1 MRRNIFFS
9 FAIGIVVAVL
19 VGLAHAIGLLGPA
32 ELPLQDWMQR
42 AEVPPRVVGNL
53 WQSIFITLVSVA
65 VAWLTLATTRRHRVA
80 WLLLGFA
87 AEMLVLVWV
96 GSLYHLFFQPIPC
109 ILVGVFAYIAGIGY
123 LAWQARPPRPKPVPL
138 PEPAVPAVASEI
150 RPVLKLPVR
159 QKLTPKEPAP
169 APQPVARPQP
179 VAKPQPILTQ
189 AAPQPAVTK
198 QPISPLPAPVASMPA
213 VTSTGAPQLFEATV
227 LVCDLAYKYDLVDNS
242 EPATAARSLAK
253 FSQHAS
259 ELLLEAGA
267 HLHKADG
274 EGVVALFGYPQPI
287 HEHAEKAVCAA
298 IDLIRA
304 FSSEA
309 HGSNGDTASANGA
322 HIGIS
327 SGDLIAGRSEGKHE
341 LFVLGEAIELARRF
355 CLANRFYGSRILI
368 GPQTFEMAS
377 SAVVA
382 RPIDFL
388 TGVTAQE
395 RHEIYEPMALAADAP
410 AELLARRDSFWNGVV
425 LYREKRWVEALSEFQ
440 KARGGGADEDDP
452 PLNLYLR
459 RLEPLALHF
468 LESGRE

>member
-1 MRRNIFFS
+1 MRRTIVFS
-9 FAIGIVVAVL
+9 VGIGIVVALL
-19 VGLAHAIGLLGPA
+19 VSMAHTLGWLRPA
-32 ELPLQDWMQR
+32 QLPLQDWMQR
-42 AEVPPRVVGNL
+42 AEVPPRVIGNL
-53 WQSIFITLVSVA
+53 WQVIFITLVALA
-65 VAWLTLATTRRHRVA
+65 VAWVTLATARRHRVA

-87 AEMLVLVWV
+87 VEMLAFVWV
-96 GSLYHLFFQPIPC
+96 GSLYHVFFQPIPC
-109 ILVGVFAYIAGIGY
+109 ILAAVFAYAAGIGY
-123 LAWQARPPRPKPVPL
+123 LAWEARPLKPEPLPKPAAA
-138 PEPAVPAVASEI
+138 PEI
-150 RPVLKLPVR
+150 KPVLKLPLPK
-159 QKLTPKEPAP
+159 KLPAKEPASL
-169 APQPVARPQP
+169 QPMPRQQP
-179 VAKPQPILTQ
+179 LPKPQPL
-189 AAPQPAVTK
+189 PK
-198 QPISPLPAPVASMPA
+198 QPVPKQVVAVAKQPEPSMPA
-213 VTSTGAPQLFEATV
+213 EIATMAPELFEATV
-227 LVCDLAYKYDLVDNS
+227 LVCDLADKYDLVDS
-242 EPATAARSLAK
+242 SDPATVARNLAK
-253 FSQHAS
+253 FSLRTS
-259 ELLLEAGA
+259 ELLLKAGA

-274 EGVVALFGYPQPI
+274 EGIVALFGYPQPV
-287 HEHAEKAVCAA
+287 HGHAEKAVCAA

-309 HGSNGDTASANGA
+309 HGSNGDNVAGNGA

-327 SGDLIAGRSEGKHE
+327 SGDIIAGRSEDKRY

-355 CLANRFYGSRILI
+355 CVANRFYGSRILI

-395 RHEIYEPMALAADAP
+395 RHEIYEPLALAADAP

-440 KARGGGADEDDP
+440 KARVGAPDEEDP

>member
-1 MRRNIFFS
+1 
-9 FAIGIVVAVL
+9 
-19 VGLAHAIGLLGPA
+19 
-32 ELPLQDWMQR
+32 
-42 AEVPPRVVGNL
+42 VPP
-53 WQSIFITLVSVA
+53 
-65 VAWLTLATTRRHRVA
+65 
-80 WLLLGFA
+80 
-87 AEMLVLVWV
+87 M
-96 GSLYHLFFQPIPC
+96 P
-109 ILVGVFAYIAGIGY
+109 
-123 LAWQARPPRPKPVPL
+123 
-138 PEPAVPAVASEI
+138 
-150 RPVLKLPVR
+150 
-159 QKLTPKEPAP
+159 
-169 APQPVARPQP
+169 RPQP
-179 VAKPQPILTQ
+179 VPQPL
-189 AAPQPAVTK
+189 PK
-198 QPISPLPAPVASMPA
+198 QPVPKQVVAKQPEPFTPAEV
-213 VTSTGAPQLFEATV
+213 STRAPELFEATV
-227 LVCDLAYKYDLVDNS
+227 LVCDLADKYDLVDNAD
-242 EPATAARSLAK
+242 PAAVARNLSK
-253 FSQHAS
+253 FSQRAS
-259 ELLLEAGA
+259 ELLLRAGA

-274 EGVVALFGYPQPI
+274 EGVVALFGYPQAASG
-287 HEHAEKAVCAA
+287 HAEKAVCAA

-309 HGSNGDTASANGA
+309 HGSNGDKVSANGV

-327 SGDLIAGRSEGKHE
+327 SGDIIAGRSEDKRD

-355 CLANRFYGSRILI
+355 CVANRFYGSRILI

-395 RHEIYEPMALAADAP
+395 RHEIYEPLALAADAP

-440 KARGGGADEDDP
+440 KARGDGADEDDP

>member
-1 MRRNIFFS
+1 MRRNIVFS
-9 FAIGIVVAVL
+9 LAIGGVVAVL
-19 VGLAHAIGLLGPA
+19 VSLAHALGWLGPA

-42 AEVPPRVVGNL
+42 AEIPPRVVGNI
-53 WQSIFITLVSVA
+53 WQDVFIVLVSLA
-65 VAWLTLATTRRHRVA
+65 VAWVTLAAARRHRVA

-87 AEMLVLVWV
+87 AEMLLLVWV
-96 GSLYHLFFQPIPC
+96 GSLYHLFFQPVPC
-109 ILVGVFAYIAGIGY
+109 ILAAVFAYAAGIGY
-123 LAWQARPPRPKPVPL
+123 LAWEARPPKPKPVPL
-138 PEPAVPAVASEI
+138 PEPAVPAAAPETK
-150 RPVLKLPVR
+150 PVLKLPLR

-169 APQPVARPQP
+169 LPQLVPRPQLVPKKPAPQPVM
-179 VAKPQPILTQ
+179 AK
-189 AAPQPAVTK
+189 QPATPV
-198 QPISPLPAPVASMPA
+198 SEELPA
-213 VTSTGAPQLFEATV
+213 GAPELFEATV
-227 LVCDLAYKYDLVDNS
+227 LVCDLADKYDLVDNS
-242 EPATAARSLAK
+242 EPATTARNIAK
-253 FSQHAS
+253 FSQRAS
-259 ELLLEAGA
+259 ELLLKAGA

-287 HEHAEKAVCAA
+287 SGHAEKAVCAA
-298 IDLIRA
+298 IDLVSA

-309 HGSNGDTASANGA
+309 HGSNGDSVSANGA
-322 HIGIS
+322 HVGIS
-327 SGDLIAGRSEGKHE
+327 SGDLIAGRSEGKRD
-341 LFVLGEAIELARRF
+341 LFVLGEAVELARRF
-355 CLANRFYGSRILI
+355 CVANRFYGSRILI

-388 TGVTAQE
+388 TGVTSQE
-395 RHEIYEPMALAADAP
+395 RHEIYEPLALAADAP

-440 KARGGGADEDDP
+440 KARGSGPDEDDP